1 MDLKR
6 IIYLVTL
13 GVVLCAI
20 SFLTAL
26 TGWAAITPIVI
37 ITILVAVVVI
47 LLLRDLKLWIES
59 LVDRMAA
66 GDSKHR
72 EELARISTSLES
84 VTAIVAR
91 IEDRLDSPGK

>member
-6 IIYLVTL
+6 IIFLVIL

-20 SFLTAL
+20 SVLSAL
-26 TGWAAITPIVI
+26 TSWAVITPMVI
-37 ITILVAVVVI
+37 ITILVAVVVT
-47 LLLRDLKLWIES
+47 LLVRDLKLWIES

-84 VTAIVAR
+84 LKATVAR
-91 IEDRLDSPGK
+91 IEDRLDSLGK

>member
-6 IIYLVTL
+6 IIYLVIL

-26 TGWAAITPIVI
+26 TGWAAITPMVI

-47 LLLRDLKLWIES
+47 LLVRDLKLWIES
-59 LVDRMAA
+59 LVDRIAT

-72 EELARISTSLES
+72 EELDRISTSLES
-84 VTAIVAR
+84 VKATVAR
-91 IEDRLDSPGK
+91 IEERMDSLEK

>member
-6 IIYLVTL
+6 IVFLVIL

-20 SFLTAL
+20 SVLTAL
-26 TGWAAITPIVI
+26 TGWAAVTPIVI

-47 LLLRDLKLWIES
+47 LLVRDLKLWIES

-66 GDSKHR
+66 GDIKHR

-84 VTAIVAR
+84 MKTTVAR
-91 IEDRLDSPGK
+91 IEERLDSLGK